1 MRSGANLFQFEIE
14 PALRDLAG
22 GADSRPGAQALA
34 LPFLTVHVHPS
45 AKERDVAAEI
55 VLRVGDKRVLNAQ
68 ECCDGCIDSALSSL
82 QEIRARLVDAR
93 VALAG
98 EKGALSG
105 LVELMLTAMRQF
117 LTFEQR
123 LPRNKAPRRPGDE
136 FYRDSEVRQAYFD
149 TLEQLR
155 GHLSRCLGAA
165 AAMAGMNQPSDGLIA
180 GYAGPWPAEAYVPFD
195 PASLVP

>member
-1 MRSGANLFQFEIE
+1 MRSGANLFQFKIE
-14 PALRDLAG
+14 AALRDLVRC
-22 GADSRPGAQALA
+22 ADSRPGAQALA
-34 LPFLTVHVHPS
+34 LPFLTIHVHPS

-82 QEIRARLVDAR
+82 QEIRSRLVDSR

-105 LVELMLTAMRQF
+105 LVELMLTAIRQF

-123 LPRNKAPRRPGDE
+123 LPRSKAPRHPGDE
-136 FYRDSEVRQAYFD
+136 FYRDSGVRQAYFD

-165 AAMAGMNQPSDGLIA
+165 AAMAGMSLPSDGLIA
-180 GYAGPWPAEAYVPFD
+180 GYAGPWSAEAYEPFN